1 VVPEHRSDGNGPQHV
16 RSGPGPWGKNPW
28 NGWWGNEPP
37 FHHPVYVLTHHACD
51 PVEMQ
56 GGTSFHF
63 VIDGIESALGQAQ
76 EAADG
81 KDVSLGGGANVAQQY
96 LTAGLIDEM
105 EIRSSSFSRQ
115 RRPPVRQARGGSARA
130 RTGSGDRGGVAPQ
143 VRRRVNAA
151 WERDGSLSD

>member
-16 RSGPGPWGKNPW
+16 RSGPSPWGENPW

-37 FHHPVYVLTHHACD
+37 FHQPVYVLTHHACD

-105 EIRSSSFSRQ
+105 EISVVLLFS
-115 RRPPVRQARGGSARA
+115 AEASACS
-130 RTGSGDRGGVAPQ
+130 TGSGTQCSCSNRFGRS
-143 VRRRVNAA
+143 RRCCTSSTASG
-151 WERDGSLSD
+151 ERRLGAGRIAV